1 MAELSEGTFQRTVA
15 EYLIRHRSIL
25 DVESKLSEAVSRV
38 NRAITKSVT
47 SCGCITISASRQKF
61 PPELSMN
68 EVRDLMQSHLDG
80 VMCERCREAL
90 ESEIGMTLF
99 YLAAVCS
106 LFDLDLQT
114 VMKKEHDRVATLG
127 VFHLT

>member
-25 DVESKLSEAVSRV
+25 DVQSKLTEAAARV
-38 NRAITKSVT
+38 NRAIAKSVT
-47 SCGCITISASRQKF
+47 SCGCITIHGGRQRF
-61 PPELSMN
+61 PAELGMN
-68 EVRDLMQSHLDG
+68 EVRDLMQSHLEGALCD
-80 VMCERCREAL
+80 RCREAL

-99 YLAAVCS
+99 YLAAACS
-106 LFDLDLQT
+106 LLGLDLET
-114 VMKKEHDRVATLG
+114 VTKKEHARVSSLG

>member
-1 MAELSEGTFQRTVA
+1 MAELSEDTFQRTVA

-25 DVESKLSEAVSRV
+25 DVQSKLTEASARV

-47 SCGCITISASRQKF
+47 SCGCITISATRQRF
-61 PPELSMN
+61 PAELSMT

-80 VMCERCREAL
+80 RLCARCREAL
-90 ESEIGMTLF
+90 ETEIGMTLF
-99 YLAAVCS
+99 YLAAACT
-106 LFDLDLQT
+106 LFGLDLEAIL
-114 VMKKEHDRVATLG
+114 KKEHDRVATLG